1 MKLNELKPTKGS
13 KKKPMRIG
21 RGEGSGKGG
30 TSGRG
35 HKGQKSRAGGGAY
48 PGFEGGRLPLYRK
61 IPRWRGF
68 KNYFKVRYYCINLDS
83 IDSKFKEGEV
93 VYIDSLKEV
102 GLLKK
107 DGLVKILGRGEL
119 KKKLTIQAH
128 KFSEQ
133 AKEKIEKSGS
143 KFEVI

>member
-13 KKKPMRIG
+13 KKKPIRVG

-30 TSGRG
+30 TSTRG
-35 HKGQKSRAGGGAY
+35 HKGQKSRSGGGTYA
-48 PGFEGGRLPLYRK
+48 GFEGGRLPLYRK
-61 IPRWRGF
+61 TPKYRGF
-68 KNYFKVRYYCINLDS
+68 KNYFKVKYCCINLDN
-83 IDSKFKEGEV
+83 IDSKFKEGEIV
-93 VYIDSLKEV
+93 HIDSLKKV

-107 DGLVKILGRGEL
+107 DGLVKILGRGQL
-119 KKKLTIQAH
+119 TKKLTLKAH
-128 KFSEQ
+128 NFSER